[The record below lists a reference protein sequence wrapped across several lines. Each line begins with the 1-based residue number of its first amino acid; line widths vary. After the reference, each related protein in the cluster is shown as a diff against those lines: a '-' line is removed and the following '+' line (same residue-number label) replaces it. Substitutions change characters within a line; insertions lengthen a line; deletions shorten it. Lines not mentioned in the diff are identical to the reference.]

1 MKIDIDK
8 LGDIFTSC
16 KLGEAK
22 DFYKEV
28 EYVQISSRLFVEKYL
43 ENSSC
48 TEYTKKI
55 IKDNVNNVRIY
66 LRDNNKYRL
75 MFVRNYLY
83 RDAEDTFCIE
93 EPLYL
98 INASLG
104 LHYIDQESE
113 VTYLIKYF
121 EELYWCYCDAVYN
134 ISEFIED
141 VCQFFRDDMKAAS
154 IKMYEDI
161 EKCFIEE
168 E

>member
-1 MKIDIDK
+1 MKIDVDK

-22 DFYKEV
+22 DFYKEI
-28 EYVQISSRLFVEKYL
+28 EYIQIPSKVFIEKYL
-43 ENSSC
+43 ENSNCS
-48 TEYTKKI
+48 EYTKKI
-55 IKDNVNNVRIY
+55 LKYNSDYTRIY
-66 LRDNNKYRL
+66 FRDNYEYRFL
-75 MFVRNYLY
+75 IVRDYQNGEELF
-83 RDAEDTFCIE
+83 RPED
-93 EPLYL
+93 PLTL
-98 INASLG
+98 ISDSLAVD
-104 LHYIDQESE
+104 YIDSE
-113 VTYLIKYF
+113 IDLVKIIKYF

-134 ISEFIED
+134 ISEFIEE